1 MVVAHLGHQKLVH
14 LVELLLAEEG
24 HEGVFVVGIQQL
36 LPLIVGD
43 QVPAA
48 EKTLLHN
55 GHKT

>member
-1 MVVAHLGHQKLVH
+1 MVDAHLGHQELIH
-14 LVELLLAEEG
+14 LVKLLLAEEG

-43 QVPAA
+43 QIPAA
-48 EKTLLHN
+48 KVTLLHN